1 MLQQT
6 NNTNPMIDTTRAPLP
21 LTGGP
26 GGFPIVC
33 VVTGEAGVGTV
44 ELTVAVGAG
53 TVELTVAEGAVT
65 VAEGAGTVEL
75 TGGTITVTGAG
86 LVVLTTGMM
95 ERVLFVPEGKVKT
108 VMLNNI

>member
-6 NNTNPMIDTTRAPLP
+6 NNTNPTIDTTRAPLP

-26 GGFPIVC
+26 GGVPIVC
-33 VVTGEAGVGTV
+33 PVTGATGAGTV
-44 ELTVAVGAG
+44 ALTVAVGAG
-53 TVELTVAEGAVT
+53 TVELT

-95 ERVLFVPEGKVKT
+95 ERVEFVW
-108 VMLNNI
+108 